1 MPQSYIW
8 RRKTQLTNEFCRQRV
23 GKKSEE
29 WHVSIFQNLR
39 TFKKLKTY
47 EVRGTELSFGYE
59 MHFKHD
65 LPHDI
70 GSISYI
76 IDVTGL
82 RIYCL
87 FNADFNHQIDRW
99 CDLKLSLIVFLGL
112 TWRHPYTLTLLHGIL
127 DNLADAWPYPI
138 YIESLYTGKSIA
150 QRTSW
155 TRGRGIAG
163 HIN

>member
-1 MPQSYIW
+1 MWDHPA
-8 RRKTQLTNEFCRQRV
+8 
-23 GKKSEE
+23 
-29 WHVSIFQNLR
+29 
-39 TFKKLKTY
+39 
-47 EVRGTELSFGYE
+47 TEANFL
-59 MHFKHD
+59 HAIHLKHD

-127 DNLADAWPYPI
+127 DNLADA
-138 YIESLYTGKSIA
+138 
-150 QRTSW
+150 
-155 TRGRGIAG
+155 
-163 HIN
+163 